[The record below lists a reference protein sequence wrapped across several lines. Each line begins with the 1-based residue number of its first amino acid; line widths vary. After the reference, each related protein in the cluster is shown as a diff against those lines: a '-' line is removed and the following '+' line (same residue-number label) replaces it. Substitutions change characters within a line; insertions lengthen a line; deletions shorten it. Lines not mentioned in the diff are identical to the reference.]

1 MIACAKVVGI
11 EPYKNTINIIN
22 KAQFST
28 KKENKSS
35 VVITGFET
43 ASNILYYTA
52 WVEGR
57 NCDLPYI
64 NVRTLKKMEGAK
76 LLAWLNPNSATS
88 TGWVD
93 ASSVGLSYTTR
104 RSGAC
109 VGGPYCNK
117 KFTYEVQLI
126 YKSKKYIWSFYGYEG
141 EGTYWSKCTTHTP
154 RQLSFTES
162 NIN

>member
-1 MIACAKVVGI
+1 MVGI

-43 ASNILYYTA
+43 ASNILYYQA
-52 WVEGR
+52 WVNGR

-64 NVRTLKKMEGAK
+64 KVTTLKNLEGAK
-76 LLAWLNPNSATS
+76 VLAWLNPDSSTS
-88 TGWVD
+88 TGWRD
-93 ASSVGLSYTTR
+93 ASIRGLSYTTN

-109 VGGPYCNK
+109 VGGPYCGK
-117 KFTYEVQLI
+117 SFTYEVQLI
-126 YKSKKYIWSFYGYEG
+126 YKNKKYLWSFYGYAG
-141 EGTYWSKCTTHTP
+141 SGSYWSKCTTHTP
-154 RQLSFTES
+154 KQLSFKEIDL
-162 NIN
+162 N